1 MSLTVLA
8 RSSAL
13 RQNAAL
19 GSRAFHV
26 SRVARSDHGHY
37 HVRSRLHMV
46 VSSSYLTPLQHLPF
60 QWPGEKKVTFGA
72 KVAVFLL
79 TGFSIPFL
87 ASLYQLSV
95 SLLSRLVFSP
105 DSDHARCNRKKA
117 GASEA

>member
-37 HVRSRLHMV
+37 H
-46 VSSSYLTPLQHLPF
+46 HLPF